1 MRNKTKNAKRNNKF
15 SQNYLSESL
24 TSLSVYR
31 IPAFS
36 LAILYSAF
44 KNFNNWITRNESTK
58 YITFLG
64 VCVSYFRTVCT
75 LFNSSKAK
83 IKMTVTKCFKW
94 KSRECCVWHVPEL
107 AANCAVHYS
116 GHAFFLFF
124 SLLAFM
130 TSPSNWN
137 FYLNTTRQSEN
148 GKTNNNNNTTKN
160 TENIL
165 RYI

>member
-31 IPAFS
+31 IPVFS

-58 YITFLG
+58 CIAFLG
-64 VCVSYFRTVCT
+64 VCVSYFKTVCT
-75 LFNSSKAK
+75 LFNSSEAK
-83 IKMTVTKCFKW
+83 IKMTGTKCFRW
-94 KSRECCVWHVPEL
+94 KSTEATYLKWMLERERENVEL
-107 AANCAVHYS
+107 SMFRNWLPIVLFIIPVML
-116 GHAFFLFF
+116 FFLFF
-124 SLLAFM
+124 SLSVFM

-137 FYLNTTRQSEN
+137 FY
-148 GKTNNNNNTTKN
+148 
-160 TENIL
+160 
-165 RYI
+165 